1 MPDPR
6 RNLPSVDHLLR
17 EPAVAA
23 LLDAAPR
30 SVVVAA
36 VRDALDAARR
46 RRAGPPDD
54 WAQEIRER
62 LALRTGRSLR
72 PVLNATGVVLH
83 TNLGR
88 APLAHAA
95 LEALEAAAGGY
106 STLEFDLHTGVRGS
120 RADHCRALLAEL
132 TGAEDGLAVNNAA
145 GALVLALNAVAA
157 GREVLISRGELI
169 EIGGSF
175 RIPDILEKSGA
186 RLREVGTTNRTHLE
200 DYRRALSAETG
211 AILTVHR
218 SNFEQRGFVATPAP
232 GDIAALAREAG
243 VPWLYDVGSGLLL
256 DLAPWGLA
264 GEPRVPEAVAA
275 GADLVIF
282 SGDKLLGGPQAGCL
296 AGGRDAV
303 ARCRANPLARAL
315 RADKLTLAALEATLA
330 LYRDPAAAVAEV
342 PVLAMLTAGAADLA
356 ARAERLAGHCPPE
369 LEPALIP
376 GRSAV
381 GGGSFPGVVLPTTL
395 VALDPGP
402 LGADGLALR
411 LRLGE
416 PAVVARVAEGRV
428 LLDPRTLPPA
438 AYPDVGAALRR
449 AVER

>member
-1 MPDPR
+1 VTDR
-6 RNLPSVDHLLR
+6 RRDLPSVDHLLR
-17 EPAVAA
+17 EPGIAA
-23 LLDAAPR
+23 LLDGAPR
-30 SVVVAA
+30 TVVVAA
-36 VRDALDAARR
+36 VRDALEAARR
-46 RRAGPPDD
+46 RRAGAPDD
-54 WAQEIRER
+54 WTEEVRER

-95 LEALEAAAGGY
+95 LEALAAAGGGY
-106 STLEFDLHTGVRGS
+106 STLEFDLHAGVRGS

-132 TGAEDGLAVNNAA
+132 TGADDGVAVNNAA

-186 RLREVGTTNRTHLE
+186 RLREVGTTNRTHLD
-200 DYRRALSAETG
+200 DYRRALSPESG

-218 SNFEQRGFVATPAP
+218 SNFEQRGFVTTPAP
-232 GDIAALAREAG
+232 ADIGALAREAG

-264 GEPRVPEAVAA
+264 GEPRVPDAVAA

-282 SGDKLLGGPQAGCL
+282 SGDKLLGGPQAGCIVGL
-296 AGGRDAV
+296 ADRVGA
-303 ARCRANPLARAL
+303 CRSNPLARAL

-330 LYRDPAAAVAEV
+330 LYRDPATAVSAI
-342 PVLAMLTAGAADLA
+342 PVLAMLTASATDLA
-356 ARAERLAGHCPPE
+356 ARAERLAGHCPAE
-369 LEPALIP
+369 LTPALRA

-381 GGGSFPGVVLPTTL
+381 GGGAFPSAELPTTL
-395 VALDPGP
+395 VALDPGA
-402 LGADGLALR
+402 LGPDGLALR

-416 PAVVARVAEGRV
+416 PAVVARVGEGRV
-428 LLDPRTLPPA
+428 LLDPRTLPLA
-438 AYPDVGAALRR
+438 AYEDVGAALRR
-449 AVER
+449 AVAR

>member
-1 MPDPR
+1 VTDR
-6 RNLPSVDHLLR
+6 RRELPSVDLLLR
-17 EPAVAA
+17 DPGIAA

-30 SVVVAA
+30 SAVVAA

-46 RRAGPPDD
+46 RRAGVPDD
-54 WAQEIRER
+54 WTADVRER

-95 LEALEAAAGGY
+95 LEALAGAAGGY
-106 STLEFDLHTGVRGS
+106 STLEFDLHAGVRGS

-200 DYRRALSAETG
+200 DYHRALSSETG

-218 SNFEQRGFVATPAP
+218 SNFEQRGFVTTPRPA
-232 GDIAALAREAG
+232 DLAALAREAG

-256 DLAPWGLA
+256 DLAPWGLT

-275 GADLVIF
+275 GADLVIW

-296 AGGRDAV
+296 TGRRGPV
-303 ARCRANPLARAL
+303 ALCRANPLARAL
-315 RADKLTLAALEATLA
+315 RADKLTLAALETTLA
-330 LYRDPAAAVAEV
+330 LYREPAVALAEI
-342 PVLAMLTAGAADLA
+342 PVLAMLTATADDLA
-356 ARAERLAGHCPPE
+356 ARATLLLEHCPPE
-369 LEPALIP
+369 LAPEIRP
-376 GRSAV
+376 GQSAV
-381 GGGSFPGVVLPTTL
+381 GGGSFPGAVLPTTL
-395 VALDPGP
+395 VVLDPGP

-416 PAVVARVAEGRV
+416 PAVVARVADGRV
-428 LLDPRTLPPA
+428 LLDPRTLPLA
-438 AYPDVGAALRR
+438 AYPDLGAALRR

>member
-1 MPDPR
+1 MTDPR
-6 RNLPSVDHLLR
+6 RDLPSVDHLLR
-17 EPAVAA
+17 EPAITA
-23 LLDAAPR
+23 LLGAAPR
-30 SVVVAA
+30 TLVVAA

-54 WAQEIRER
+54 WAEEVRER

-106 STLEFDLHTGVRGS
+106 STLEFDLHAGVRGS
-120 RADHCRALLAEL
+120 RADHCRALLTEL

-256 DLAPWGLA
+256 DLSPWGLA

-296 AGGRDAV
+296 AGRRDPV
-303 ARCRANPLARAL
+303 ARCRSNPLARAL
-315 RADKLTLAALEATLA
+315 RADKLTLSALEATLA

-356 ARAERLAGHCPPE
+356 ARAEQLAGHCPPE
-369 LEPALIP
+369 LEPTLRP
-376 GRSAV
+376 GQSAV
-381 GGGSFPGVVLPTTL
+381 GGGSFPGAVLPTTL

-416 PAVVARVAEGRV
+416 PAVVTRVAEGRV